1 MKALCKDHGSIMLG
15 WRGAKNMN
23 SKGRQI
29 EEELQQ
35 IRKELEKIT
44 KESDSAAEGRPFSE
58 LLKYMAEEREKTNR
72 LLAGITEK
80 VQALEKKIDDEGQAA
95 EEQYSISPNSKE
107 IPLSPVDASIINYV
121 QTKGMA
127 CADEIKEVMHY
138 RGRNAACARLNKLY
152 RMELLERF
160 QLGHKVF
167 YRFNAG
173 KATTSILIV
182 SPPQ

>member
-1 MKALCKDHGSIMLG
+1 
-15 WRGAKNMN
+15 MN
-23 SKGRQI
+23 SKDRQI

-44 KESDSAAEGRPFSE
+44 KDSSSEAEGRSFAE
-58 LLKYMAEEREKTNR
+58 VLKYMAEEREKTNR
-72 LLAGITEK
+72 LLASITEK
-80 VQALEKKIDDEGQAA
+80 VQILEKRIDEEDKAA
-95 EEQYSISPNSKE
+95 EEGYAIAPNSKE
-107 IPLSPVDASIINYV
+107 IPLSPVDASIINYI

-127 CADEIKEVMHY
+127 CADEIKESMRY
-138 RGRNAACARLNKLY
+138 KGRNAACARLNKLY
-152 RMELLERF
+152 RMELLDRF
-160 QLGHKVF
+160 QLGHRVF